1 MVLVTHRVELLPLAS
16 ESELT
21 GNGLVNRHIEALSPH
36 PALCTWQGYLDMAG
50 LLIEYGASITA
61 TDQYGKDAQDYAA
74 AGGYVDLAKVHPSA
88 PQAVTLLMLLL

>member
-1 MVLVTHRVELLPLAS
+1 
-16 ESELT
+16 
-21 GNGLVNRHIEALSPH
+21 
-36 PALCTWQGYLDMAG
+36 MAG

-88 PQAVTLLMLLL
+88 PQAATLLMLLL